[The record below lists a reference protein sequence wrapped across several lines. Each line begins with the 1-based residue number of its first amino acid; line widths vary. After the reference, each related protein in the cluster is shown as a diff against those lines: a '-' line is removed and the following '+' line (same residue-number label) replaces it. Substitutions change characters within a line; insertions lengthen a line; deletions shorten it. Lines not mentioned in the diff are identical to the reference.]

1 MSKMRVSLAEKSGEI
16 KGTIQ
21 CDGDGVFLLE
31 CVAAILEKLAASV
44 GVPPEELC
52 RDALWTLNQWKS

>member
-1 MSKMRVSLAEKSGEI
+1 MNKMRISLTEKNGEVR
-16 KGTIQ
+16 GTIQ
-21 CDGDGVFLLE
+21 SDGDGVFRLE
-31 CVAAILEKLAASV
+31 CLAAVIDNLAKSA